1 MVTTLYLVRH
11 GALEGGGQKRYN
23 GSIDIPMS
31 EQGVQQVKAA
41 ASFIADHIRNAD
53 CAKYLSY
60 LTDVHN
66 AAGIGQCRGENGSSG
81 LQSVYCSDLSRA
93 IRSAGIIAETYGLT
107 PVKIPGLRE
116 RSFGAWE
123 GMTFTEIKEKF
134 PAEFEAWALNPLRHS
149 PVGGETTE
157 EVKERVVKALDLLLR
172 NHEGDSIAVVAHG
185 GVNRVILCH
194 ILGMPLENIFRIEQD
209 YAAVNVIEFWEKY
222 PVVKLINGVRKA
234 AIGGNEEVSEGK

>member
-31 EQGVQQVKAA
+31 ERGVGQIKAA
-41 ASFIADHIRNAD
+41 SSFIADHIRSAD

-60 LTDVHN
+60 LRDVHGS
-66 AAGIGQCRGENGSSG
+66 AGTGDCRSDGAPAKM
-81 LQSVYCSDLSRA
+81 QAVYCSDLTRA
-93 IRSAGIIAETYGLT
+93 VTSAEIIAGSYGLT

-134 PAEFEAWALNPLRHS
+134 PAEFESWARNPLRHS

-157 EVKERVVKALDLLLR
+157 EVKERVVQALDTILR
-172 NHEGDSIAVVAHG
+172 DHEGDNIAVVAHG
-185 GVNRVILCH
+185 GVNRIILCH

-222 PVVKLINGVRKA
+222 PVVKLINGVRNA
-234 AIGGNEEVSEGK
+234 ALGGNEEVSEGK